1 VYRLL
6 PIAYDQIQIVKLGT
20 LDSSTTTAK
29 PRARGA
35 RLLRAIGVFKLAKG
49 TTLIAAAISVF
60 RLIHKDLAEEIIRWA
75 ERLHIA
81 PGNIYV
87 ERLVDRALR
96 VTQGQLI
103 VLGIILLAYSVMFTI
118 EGVGLLL
125 LKRWAE
131 WMTVITTSALIPL
144 EIFEVIRRPSWV
156 KVIGTLVNIVI
167 AVYLVFHVR
176 NEMREKHRLED
187 QPH

>member
-103 VLGIILLAYSVMFTI
+103 VLGIILLAYSVMFTM
-118 EGVGLLL
+118 
-125 LKRWAE
+125 KRWAE